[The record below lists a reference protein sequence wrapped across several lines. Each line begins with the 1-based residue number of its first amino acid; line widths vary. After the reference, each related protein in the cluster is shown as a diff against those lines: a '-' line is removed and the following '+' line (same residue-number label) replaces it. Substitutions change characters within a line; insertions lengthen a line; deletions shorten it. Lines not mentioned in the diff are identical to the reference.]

1 MEKIF
6 GVVCASLFL
15 AGGAARVGGKI
26 GPDGFTEIGCD
37 LPAQLHLKNTGGSD
51 GLGLCVFTSIAHGAR
66 WQQVSLLEDFRDWM
80 RSRPGGGWPEKV
92 DRMIFAIA
100 AEKKQPVPEYLQLQG
115 GRELFPVLRAAL
127 ESGRMVQVT
136 YSFSPTRRYGGAKIA
151 HMVSLVG
158 LTDRWAVILDNNYPG
173 VDNYEWITID
183 QFAATFTGGRAG
195 WAVVLLDNGPPPLP
209 HN

>member
-1 MEKIF
+1 MEKIALLIF
-6 GVVCASLFL
+6 GAFVV
-15 AGGAARVGGKI
+15 AGGAARVGGNVS
-26 GPDGFTEIGCD
+26 PDGSTEIGCD
-37 LPAQLHLKNTGGSD
+37 LPARLHLRNTGGSD

-66 WQQVSLLEDFRDWM
+66 WQNLALLEDFRDWM
-80 RSRPGGGWPEKV
+80 KSRPGGGWPEKV
-92 DRMIFAIA
+92 DRMIAAIA

-115 GRELFPVLRAAL
+115 GKELFPIFRAAL

-136 YSFSPTRRYGGAKIA
+136 YSFSPTRRYGGAKIS

-173 VDNYEWITID
+173 GDNYEWMSVD

-195 WAVVLLDNGPPPLP
+195 WAFILLNGGPPPLP